1 MKSLFWNVRG
11 LANSSSRLALKRLIS
26 SNKPDLVFVAEPWMD
41 YNKLPKAW
49 LHNLD
54 LKLFA
59 LNQRGDLLP
68 NLWCFCKTNLN
79 PDIISV
85 DDQHVSFTIKLNNT
99 TLCFSAIYASTSY
112 ICRRSLWHKL
122 SNVLPNVPWCFIG
135 DFNAIISSD
144 EYRGNHSPSKIPMTD
159 FFNWSNDNHYIHLP
173 TVGNFLTWSNGRKG
187 RNLTEKR
194 LDRAICNTDFLD
206 ACCTLVCSTLP
217 RFKSDHFPILLTFEV
232 DKISFKSQFKFL
244 RMWSSHNDCINIIQS
259 SWNVNVTGCPMF
271 ILDRKLRI
279 LKKNLKTWNNN
290 VFGNVINK
298 VEEAETILKEIQAD
312 ISSHGYDE
320 LRHANEIKAQ
330 NDLEMALNVEEEFWK
345 EKTRLNWLVDG
356 DRNTRFFHQYAKI
369 RRKIKVI
376 SALRIREDLIT
387 DNDILE
393 NHIESHFA
401 NLFNSRVVLQDNGMI
416 QGIIPSMVDAKTN
429 DLLTLTPSAEEIHN
443 AIFSLNADSAPGP
456 DGFGAYFFQKY
467 WDVIKLDVINVVCSF
482 FLQSWIPSNYNTNTI
497 VLNPKT
503 NSAYSLNQFRPIALA
518 NFKYKIISKILA
530 DRLSS
535 ILPSL
540 ISPEQKGFIHGRN
553 IKDCICLT
561 SEAIN
566 LLNNRSFSGNVALKI
581 DISKAFDTLSWP
593 FIIKTLECFGFNEKF
608 CNWIKVILNSAH
620 LSIGFNGKLV
630 GYFKCSNGVRQGDP
644 LSPLLFCLAEEVLSR
659 GIKKLVNENK
669 INLIKA
675 SRNYFVPSHTLYADD
690 IMIFCRG
697 DHKSLTA
704 IAAFLH
710 EYASYSGQFCNFA
723 KSLIFAGGMSTARHQ
738 SLADLLGFSTAFP
751 PFIYLGAPIFVGRPK
766 ASHFQ
771 FVADRIHIKLAAW
784 KASLLSMAGRV
795 QLVKSVIHSMMI
807 HYMTVYNWPASIIKN
822 IEKWMRNFIWS
833 GNLDKKKLV
842 TVSWKICC
850 KDLKEG
856 GLGIKSLRN
865 FNSASNALLC
875 WNFLRNKQ
883 DWAMLLAARVR
894 RNNNF
899 INYSISSSIWSSI
912 KGSVNTVLEN
922 SQWVIGNGKS
932 TLFWLD
938 NWLGDSLVNIL
949 HIPKVFHRHLTS
961 KICDYVDNNN
971 WSFHDNVYTAFP
983 SLLERIKKIIHLPL
997 IAEEDDL
1004 IWKELDNGHLN
1015 LKSAYRFFHA
1025 STPAASWK
1033 TFLWSPNVPPSHS
1046 MIVWRLINNKIPTDE
1061 NMSIRGFAFPSIC
1074 NLCNSNQETSQHLF
1088 FDCVYVRKI
1097 WDWLYGVIDTHLQIH
1112 SIKDCYALISAS
1124 SSPQAGVVLTA
1135 CFINVF
1141 VQVWKARNLARFE
1154 NKVTHWKTCITNI
1167 SAMAKMVGNNTKKSS
1182 NSSMINFSLL
1192 KRFDIRINPTR
1203 SIRHIDVLWS
1213 PPPVGWIKG
1222 NIDGVASGSPS
1233 ISSCGG
1239 IFRDHMGDH
1248 IGSFCNFLGE
1258 GIAELAEYSAVMV
1271 AIEKAQ
1277 DCGWQKLWLESDCII
1292 VVNAFSNSNL
1302 VPWIIKSRWLKRR
1315 SYTLSIDFM
1324 ITHIY
1329 REANFCVD
1337 ILASLG
1343 LKLRNFCWFSHIVPD
1358 IRRDF
1363 LLDKDGTP
1371 RLRLL
1376 H

>member
-41 YNKLPKAW
+41 SNKLPKSW

-59 LNQRGDLLP
+59 LNQRDDILS

-85 DDQHVSFTIKLNNT
+85 DDQQVSFTIKLNNT
-99 TLCFSAIYASTSY
+99 TLGFSAIYASTSY

-122 SNVLPNVPWCFIG
+122 SNVLPNVPCCFIG

-144 EYRGNHSPSKIPMTD
+144 EYRGNHSPSKIPMAD

-173 TVGNFLTWSNGRKG
+173 TVGNFPTWSNGRKG

-194 LDRAICNTDFLD
+194 MDRAICNTDFLD

-244 RMWSSHNDCINIIQS
+244 RMWSSYDDCINIIQS
-259 SWNVNVTGCPMF
+259 SWNANVSGCLMF

-279 LKKNLKTWNNN
+279 LKENLKSWNIN
-290 VFGNVINK
+290 VFSNVINK
-298 VEEAETILKEIQAD
+298 VEEAETNLKEIQAN

-330 NDLEMALNVEEEFWK
+330 NELEIALNIEEEFWK

-356 DRNTRFFHQYAKI
+356 DRNTRFFQQYAKI
-369 RRKIKVI
+369 RRKTKVI
-376 SALRIREDLIT
+376 STLRIGEDLIT
-387 DNDILE
+387 DNAILE
-393 NHIESHFA
+393 NHIKSHFV

-467 WDVIKLDVINVVCSF
+467 WDVIKLDVINAVCSF
-482 FLQSWIPSNYNTNTI
+482 FLQSWIPSNYDTNTI
-497 VLNPKT
+497 VLIPKT
-503 NSAYSLNQFRPIALA
+503 NSACSLNQFRPILLA

-540 ISPEQKGFIHGRN
+540 ISSEQKGFIHGRN
-553 IKDCICLT
+553 IKDCIFLT

-566 LLNNRSFSGNVALKI
+566 LLNNISFSGNVALKI

-630 GYFKCSNGVRQGDP
+630 GYFKCFNGIRQGDL

-659 GIKKLVNENK
+659 GIRKLVNENK

-675 SRNYFVPSHTLYADD
+675 FRNCFVPSHTLYADN

-704 IAAFLH
+704 SAAFLH

-738 SLADLLGFSTAFP
+738 SLEDLLGFSIAFP
-751 PFIYLGAPIFVGRPK
+751 PFIYLGAPIFVGRLK

-771 FVADRIHIKLAAW
+771 FMADKIRMKLGAW

-795 QLVKSVIHSMMI
+795 QLVKAVIHSMMI
-807 HYMTVYNWPASIIKN
+807 HCMTVYNWPASIIKY

-833 GNLDKKKLV
+833 GNFDKKKLV

-883 DWAMLLAARVR
+883 DWALLLATRVR
-894 RNNNF
+894 RNNN
-899 INYSISSSIWSSI
+899 SSII
-912 KGSVNTVLEN
+912 PSVPPFGVA
-922 SQWVIGNGKS
+922 S
-932 TLFWLD
+932 
-938 NWLGDSLVNIL
+938 
-949 HIPKVFHRHLTS
+949 R
-961 KICDYVDNNN
+961 
-971 WSFHDNVYTAFP
+971 AR
-983 SLLERIKKIIHLPL
+983 LLERIKKKIHLPL
-997 IAEEDDL
+997 IAEEDNL
-1004 IWKELDNGHLN
+1004 IWKELANGQLN
-1015 LKSAYRFFHA
+1015 LKYAYRFFQA
-1025 STPAASWK
+1025 STPTASWK
-1033 TFLWSPNVPPSHS
+1033 TFQWSPNVPPSQS

-1097 WDWLYGVIDTHLQIH
+1097 WAWLNGVIGTHLQIH
-1112 SIKDCYALISAS
+1112 SIKDYYALVSTS
-1124 SSPQAGVVLTA
+1124 SSPQVGVVLTT

-1141 VQVWKARNLARFE
+1141 VQVWKARNLAR
-1154 NKVTHWKTCITNI
+1154 
-1167 SAMAKMVGNNTKKSS
+1167 
-1182 NSSMINFSLL
+1182 
-1192 KRFDIRINPTR
+1192 INPSR
-1203 SIRHIDVLWS
+1203 LIRHIDVLWS
-1213 PPPVGWIKG
+1213 PPPVGWIKR
-1222 NIDGVASGSPS
+1222 NIDGVATGSPS

-1258 GIAELAEYSAVMV
+1258 GISELAEYSGVMV

-1292 VVNAFSNSNL
+1292 VVNSFSNSYL
-1302 VPWIIKSRWLKRR
+1302 VPWIIKSRWLKCR

-1329 REANFCVD
+1329 REANFCAD

-1343 LKLRNFCWFSHIVPD
+1343 LKLRNFSWFSHIVPD